1 MVAAVSAPP
10 SFFARL
16 ALAFR
21 VLGDAELAARL
32 TAPPALPE
40 APALAAAPAP
50 PPAPIAAPPAD
61 DRSALVLLALL
72 QREGRLVDFLEE
84 DVAAFSDAD
93 VGAAARA
100 VHEGCRKALRE
111 HLPVVPV
118 RDEAEGA
125 AVTLAAGFDAA
136 SHTLVGNAAG
146 PPYRGVVRHRGWR
159 VSELRLPTLITG
171 ADARIVAPAEIE
183 A

>member
-1 MVAAVSAPP
+1 MSAPP

-21 VLGDAELAARL
+21 VLGDASLAARL
-32 TAPPALPE
+32 VAPPALPPPE
-40 APALAAAPAP
+40 AP
-50 PPAPIAAPPAD
+50 PPAAAPPPPAE

-100 VHEGCRKALRE
+100 VHEGCRKALRT

-125 AVTLAAGFDAA
+125 SVTLAAGFDAGA
-136 SHTLVGNAAG
+136 NTLVGDPVG

-159 VSELRLPTLITG
+159 VAELRLPTLLAG
-171 ADARIVAPAEIE
+171 ADAHVVAPAEIE